1 MSPADQPTAKPPPG
15 LPEKAE
21 DLVVRM
27 LKARLVRGGI
37 STTRPEW
44 YFQVERTDP
53 QPQPAG
59 WQVRVRTWRHWSD
72 ARVHLDADGGEVMHR
87 CVDRLAEPPTDARL
101 SQEEALRAAAGAM
114 EIPRDAR
121 LSGFGHEPFADGG
134 YQVARLEWEHYIK
147 DVRVDGDY
155 LWVQIHP
162 ITRRLVAYGLKWRKL
177 K

>member
-1 MSPADQPTAKPPPG
+1 LPKKPRICGPNAKP
-15 LPEKAE
+15 
-21 DLVVRM
+21 
-27 LKARLVRGGI
+27 LVRANLDHRRSVI
-37 STTRPEW
+37 SI
-44 YFQVERTDP
+44 ERTIP
-53 QPQPAG
+53 TKPAG
-59 WQVRVRTWRHWSD
+59 WQFGCGHGGIGD
-72 ARVHLDADGGEVMHR
+72 ARVHLDAESGEVMHR

-155 LWVQIHP
+155 LWMQIHP